1 MLHVLLARI
10 LWRNTIASILGLNYS
25 FKVFLFLKGGR
36 VLSSEGQVLNELKY
50 VLSCGIF
57 SALDLT
63 RRSIMERDF
72 CDKR

>member
-1 MLHVLLARI
+1 MV
-10 LWRNTIASILGLNYS
+10 LNYS

-36 VLSSEGQVLNELKY
+36 VLSSEGKVLNELKY

-63 RRSIMERDF
+63 RRSTIMERDF

>member
-1 MLHVLLARI
+1 MCSWPGFCGGTLSRP
-10 LWRNTIASILGLNYS
+10 LWCLIIHSK
-25 FKVFLFLKGGR
+25 FFFLQGGS

-63 RRSIMERDF
+63 RRTIMERDF